1 MQGAGA
7 TPPGPQKAF
16 SVLDRLLLTHS
27 VWLQLALEQDSALYI
42 LLREPVGTFLVRKC
56 SSSQRKVL
64 SVRVSAERD
73 ASSVQDRFI
82 REEDYTFALESSAL
96 GFPDLCRLVAFYC
109 VSRDVLPFPLQL
121 PDAIAEAGTHKRL
134 EAISHMGRD
143 FWNWPGASELQNGP
157 PACSGGRD
165 GRGAPGKLCFINP
178 LFLQLEVREVGALRA
193 RVKGGGAV
201 VSALVPAAGGSP
213 EPQCLQQATSL
224 QAQRAAPPLRILHEP
239 VHGGGGLLLAAA
251 LRGRELARLPF
262 PEEGSRRG
270 GGPEEDGRRVAAV
283 RRVRGG
289 GRLGPVADPGGGRRG
304 LPAAASGGEAPRR
317 TGVAAGRHPSG
328 APGPGAPAGP
338 VSGRAGQRQLLQ
350 QPGRG
355 RRFGWRQR
363 RWRRGSATAASA
375 PLARPWRPPARE
387 RGLCVF
393 LRSGQAAGQTG
404 GGAVSGQALRLR
416 GPGAGFPPGPE
427 GAAPIAG
434 RRRRRRHRHHLGAAA
449 AGPAP
454 LSIPGQALPPGKR
467 RAGASRGDAGA
478 GKRERSGPGAGH
490 VFLRAAP
497 PQSPPGPSPGGA
509 APAGPLQQSLPGEP
523 PARQRRGRGPAP
535 GPAPRRPP
543 RRRAGGAGQEEVG
556 ADAAR
561 TLARGQGLVAAAG
574 LQVRAKGLGR
584 RPREAGELGPIPA
597 GALLRPGGGQAAS
610 RPGGGG
616 IHDGATGAILAQRR
630 RRILLDRRLRQP
642 APDPEPG
649 AGPTRAG
656 RPDPR
661 GPGSPEAVAPWAQSR
676 GSPADGGPTQS
687 EVRPDPVP
695 GRGAQRRAH
704 PAVAGGRER
713 PGAGPAVRRHLWR
726 FRAAALRAV
735 LAQRRGDARPAA
747 AGPAPGPGGPQ
758 RGRALP
764 LLPEDRPRLQQDA
777 PAHQRWRRGP
787 QRVGV

>member
-134 EAISHMGRD
+134 EAISHMGRAGS
-143 FWNWPGASELQNGP
+143 P
-157 PACSGGRD
+157 R
-165 GRGAPGKLCFINP
+165 
-178 LFLQLEVREVGALRA
+178 
-193 RVKGGGAV
+193 
-201 VSALVPAAGGSP
+201 AGGSP